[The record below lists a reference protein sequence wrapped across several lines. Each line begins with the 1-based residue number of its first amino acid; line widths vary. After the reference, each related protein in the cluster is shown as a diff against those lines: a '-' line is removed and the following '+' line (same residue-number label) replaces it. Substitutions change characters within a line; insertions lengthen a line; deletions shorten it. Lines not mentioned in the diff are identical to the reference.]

1 MGEKARAELTFPGAV
16 VATWGCAVLGC
27 VGGTRPSA
35 SALLP
40 GENAGILSLWHL
52 LDV

>member
-1 MGEKARAELTFPGAV
+1 MGEKAKAELTFPGAI
-16 VATWGCAVLGC
+16 VATWGCAALGC

-35 SALLP
+35 STLLA
-40 GENAGILSLWHL
+40 GENAGILNLWHL